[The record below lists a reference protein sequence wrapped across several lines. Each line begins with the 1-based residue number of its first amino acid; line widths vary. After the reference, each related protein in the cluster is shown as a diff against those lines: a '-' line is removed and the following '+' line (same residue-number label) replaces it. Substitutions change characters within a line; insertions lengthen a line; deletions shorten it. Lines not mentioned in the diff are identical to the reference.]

1 MRGNDFNHS
10 YGNCSVDCF
19 FLWRWNERSN
29 EWSNTTFMITGFAC
43 TINAI
48 EKNKKK

>member
-29 EWSNTTFMITGFAC
+29 EWSNTTFNDYRLVLC
-43 TINAI
+43 Q
-48 EKNKKK
+48 EKGLLK